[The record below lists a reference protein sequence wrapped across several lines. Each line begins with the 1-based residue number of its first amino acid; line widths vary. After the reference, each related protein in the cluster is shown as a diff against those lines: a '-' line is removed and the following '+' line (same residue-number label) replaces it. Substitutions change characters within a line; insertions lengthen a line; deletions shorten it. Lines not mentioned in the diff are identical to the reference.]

1 MNKPG
6 QISYRHV
13 IIAILLAVAMLAAYF
28 AGTISVEARWLTP
41 SETRATT
48 NQKAAVSA
56 AVSLLLLGS
65 QQAENTFLP
74 LIVK

>member
-41 SETRATT
+41 GETRATT